1 MEQLPPSPLWTS
13 PPSSR
18 NGATRLRSLQYWDGV
33 DHDAVATARCS
44 IFSCRDASSHYSF
57 SQRSKRALVHVANL
71 RSSHIARTPR
81 ANMATKKDMRRP
93 ELAVPYV
100 EPPAK
105 ASDASDISSTMS
117 NTMPMAAMFSRNKY
131 ASMTAPSSYL
141 PPALCAAVSPINISG
156 TPFANEKL
164 TARIRMIAWAA
175 VTFSLQNWMAETPE
189 QQKKSATP
197 AYMGVIMAFLSVIVV
212 CFASVYFIPICPSHP
227 NLSNRGDQ
235 L

>member
-117 NTMPMAAMFSRNKY
+117 NTMPMAAMFSRNK
-131 ASMTAPSSYL
+131 
-141 PPALCAAVSPINISG
+141 
-156 TPFANEKL
+156 
-164 TARIRMIAWAA
+164 MIAWAA

-197 AYMGVIMAFLSVIVV
+197 AYMGVIMAFLSVIVTYMPM
-212 CFASVYFIPICPSHP
+212 FLPTPGNPAPKAAAPPPMPS
-227 NLSNRGDQ
+227 S
-235 L
+235 

>member
-57 SQRSKRALVHVANL
+57 SQRSKRALVHVVNL
-71 RSSHIARTPR
+71 HSSHIARTPR

-117 NTMPMAAMFSRNKY
+117 NTMPMAAMFSRNK
-131 ASMTAPSSYL
+131 
-141 PPALCAAVSPINISG
+141 
-156 TPFANEKL
+156 
-164 TARIRMIAWAA
+164 MIAWAA

-197 AYMGVIMAFLSVIVV
+197 AYMGVIMAFLSVIVTYMPM
-212 CFASVYFIPICPSHP
+212 FLPTPGNPAPKAAAPPPMPS
-227 NLSNRGDQ
+227 S
-235 L
+235 

>member
-57 SQRSKRALVHVANL
+57 SQRSKRALVHVVNL
-71 RSSHIARTPR
+71 HSSHIARTPR

-105 ASDASDISSTMS
+105 ASDASDISIR
-117 NTMPMAAMFSRNKY
+117 F
-131 ASMTAPSSYL
+131 MTAPSSYL

-197 AYMGVIMAFLSVIVV
+197 AYMGVIMAFLSVIVTYMPM
-212 CFASVYFIPICPSHP
+212 FLPTPGNPAPKAAAPPPMPS
-227 NLSNRGDQ
+227 S
-235 L
+235 